1 MPIGAKLALCAV
13 RTLLFH
19 STTSPLPVHFTHCF
33 LRVTTTGRDDDDPNG
48 DLLCDACGC
57 GYHVVCLPQPE
68 QAAAR
73 RLARRANAGE
83 ATPDW
88 FCPVCAPVHGA
99 PQRSPSCASPTYW
112 ASSCA
117 SPTCSTS
124 SAASMSRV
132 SGRDGGPSAPSEA
145 PLLARVRPPLQV
157 AASGSPG
164 PMRRGSSPTSLRST
178 STEGSRAGQSP
189 AARRRGSEPLIDLAD
204 AHERM
209 IKPPVPQ
216 TSTRRYTPS
225 PPTTEVIMRG
235 LTTKCAEMELA
246 RRSRLSPTIF
256 PLTITPD
263 ASPTEPTMSVKPW

>member
-1 MPIGAKLALCAV
+1 MERSTSRQPLLLLHLCARLWWWGVTSQSCLCRLFVSPCHV
-13 RTLLFH
+13 RNLADRCILLDFFSDALQGGRQGRAKPKILGAGSRRAH
-19 STTSPLPVHFTHCF
+19 VATPPNPMPVSMTGSPRASPAFQRPRPSGAASADTHI
-33 LRVTTTGRDDDDPNG
+33 VAPTIGGRD
-48 DLLCDACGC
+48 
-57 GYHVVCLPQPE
+57 
-68 QAAAR
+68 
-73 RLARRANAGE
+73 
-83 ATPDW
+83 
-88 FCPVCAPVHGA
+88 
-99 PQRSPSCASPTYW
+99 SP
-112 ASSCA
+112 
-117 SPTCSTS
+117 
-124 SAASMSRV
+124 
-132 SGRDGGPSAPSEA
+132 
-145 PLLARVRPPLQV
+145 ARVRPPLQV

>member
-1 MPIGAKLALCAV
+1 MSKSPWSRQCGAQH
-13 RTLLFH
+13 F
-19 STTSPLPVHFTHCF
+19 STTSSTSTPVRALVVVGCNLTKLFVSFVRFSVSREKSQADRAFCSTFSPTRCRGADKEEPSRKSSAQDPRRAHIATPPNPMPVSMTGSPRASPAFQRPRPSGAASADTHI
-33 LRVTTTGRDDDDPNG
+33 VAPTIGGRD
-48 DLLCDACGC
+48 
-57 GYHVVCLPQPE
+57 
-68 QAAAR
+68 
-73 RLARRANAGE
+73 
-83 ATPDW
+83 
-88 FCPVCAPVHGA
+88 
-99 PQRSPSCASPTYW
+99 SP
-112 ASSCA
+112 
-117 SPTCSTS
+117 
-124 SAASMSRV
+124 
-132 SGRDGGPSAPSEA
+132 
-145 PLLARVRPPLQV
+145 ARVRPPLQV